1 MLKACPECGK
11 KFSAQAK
18 ACPSCGYAPG
28 KAAAFWLK
36 LVGGL
41 MVFGGGVASYV
52 LTAMG
57 DGSIFLVGVSV
68 VSFLAGLI
76 MFIVGRF
83 KE

>member
-1 MLKACPECGK
+1 MLKACSECGK
-11 KFSAQAK
+11 KYSTTAK

-28 KAAAFWLK
+28 KAAAFWWK

-41 MVFGGGVASYV
+41 LVFGGGVGAYV

-57 DGSIFLVGVSV
+57 GVSVVMVGASV
-68 VSFLAGLI
+68 VSFLAGLT